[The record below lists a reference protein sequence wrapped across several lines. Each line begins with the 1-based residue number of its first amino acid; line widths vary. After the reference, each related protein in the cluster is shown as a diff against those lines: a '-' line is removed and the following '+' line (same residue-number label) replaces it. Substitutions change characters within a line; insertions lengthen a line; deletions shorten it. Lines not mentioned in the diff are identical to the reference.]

1 MAERKSPSPRD
12 VQYEVKTLDSM
23 PEHGTRASVLE
34 EALEA
39 IKKSTPRDAEGNSV
53 WCQIGSYRLGSA
65 ASAAANQLRKRHGRS
80 PEVNGWRFTTGKQTK
95 DEAGNPVPKDKQR
108 TILAARYEPEAIVE
122 GEAQKHAERQ
132 LKDKDVQRAKRQNKK
147 AEGKAEGNGSAA
159 KAEKAHA

>member
-39 IKKSTPRDAEGNSV
+39 IKKSDPRDDNGNAI

-95 DEAGNPVPKDKQR
+95 DESGNPVPKDKQR
-108 TILAARYEPEAIVE
+108 TILAARWEPEAIVE
-122 GEAQKHAERQ
+122 GESQKHSERL
-132 LKDKDVQRAKRQNKK
+132 LKEKDVQKAKR
-147 AEGKAEGNGSAA
+147 AERASKNGGTSKA
-159 KAEKAHA
+159 KANA